1 MTIKPINFSLVPKN
15 ERYPSHI
22 KNNVTDDFTID
33 TLYHGMFPEYELS
46 ITSDWYENITKKLE
60 DFNLLENP
68 DQHITNN
75 EYQIRRGRLK
85 EDIIEGDTYLSIVEG
100 DFNSGSRLW
109 MRYSDTLRWVDREYD
124 YLGGGFWLSE
134 FHTQGD
140 VTIADPKGVSIYNYG
155 SKSSDREN
163 ELRYWGVFKKSD
175 LLKVQLRTRKGTVKV
190 SDGENLLLNSWV
202 PHKNNN
208 YPLARYDFG
217 NEKPI
222 VGEYYTIT
230 LKGKLGE
237 NKSYFGVYNSGGL
250 IAPVIIFPTDF
261 SNEGIVKK
269 TFKWKKEVDRYPG
282 VVADDSHINVFPIS
296 SSVNSESEIEWIKI
310 EKGKESTP
318 YSKHPSEQIVD
329 ENNRN
334 LLDIVPIEPLFN
346 KNVSSFGKSLAYVA
360 SSDKAYDGLKLNFEN
375 MKENTRYYLRFNVQ
389 KLSGNLK
396 NIGGHLDKCF
406 SNSKIYIDGQ
416 LKSYSYSQPGV
427 EEILN
432 DGNRHKV
439 DAYITFGNKGTS
451 NRLYIQPNRGLTNDV
466 EVLISNIYI
475 SDSTGK
481 WQPVMEDI
489 ETLVER
495 SKSYVTLPDG
505 KVHYLPYEF
514 QQPYSDITKGVTV
527 KGNRLINASKNYSL
541 NPDNQSVELTIP
553 LSREETKWV
562 ETSAIESLPFVRET
576 VNDRNKRASES
587 YVRTNG
593 EKGSKTIYSTKEFYV
608 KDNRPTGTI
617 VKDYE
622 VITKQPV
629 NEIYIQGT
637 ATVEWKREV
646 YKTEP
651 IPYSSI
657 NRNTD
662 TMYIGETR
670 ISQSGITGVR
680 SYYREVEYLNG
691 SKTTNYRNV
700 DTSGTITKS
709 KRDQITLVG
718 TKPRE
723 ATITFTNKLIY
734 KSTTLYSWKGYSPIT
749 INVESDFL
757 IGKDIISVRFDGKTY
772 IPNNGKWIMH
782 KEIYSINN
790 QDLIVKY
797 NSLSA
802 ARNDGLFN
810 GVVSHYADIEVK
822 YRI

>member
-1 MTIKPINFSLVPKN
+1 MTIKPVNFSLVPKN

-22 KNNVTDDFTID
+22 KNNVTDDFTIA
-33 TLYHGMFPEYELS
+33 TLYHGLFPKYELS
-46 ITSDWYENITKKLE
+46 ITSDWYENVTKKLE
-60 DFNLLENP
+60 DFNLIKDGGSPIINDWYAVFKKIKKDSLIP
-68 DQHITNN
+68 N
-75 EYQIRRGRLK
+75 EKYIV
-85 EDIIEGDTYLSIVEG
+85 IIEGDFEG
-100 DFNSGSRLW
+100 
-109 MRYSDTLRWVDREYD
+109 YETLRFRVNATNSSSGD
-124 YLGGGFWLSE
+124 YAGNLSYMGGSFWFLE
-134 FHTQGD
+134 FTAENWPDERFVRLYSYPFSKQ
-140 VTIADPKGVSIYNYG
+140 PKKNNV
-155 SKSSDREN
+155 
-163 ELRYWGVFKKSD
+163 RYVGLYKKSD

-190 SDGENLLLNSWV
+190 NDGENMLLNSFR
-202 PHKNNN
+202 PTTNPN
-208 YPLARYDFG
+208 YPTKHF
-217 NEKPI
+217 PI
-222 VGEYYTIT
+222 TDPPKAGELVTVT
-230 LKGKLGE
+230 LKMRLGDGKT
-237 NKSYFGVYNSGGL
+237 GVSLYNSGGSVSMAF
-250 IAPVIIFPTDF
+250 IKKSEF
-261 SNEGIVKK
+261 NEEGIVTK
-269 TFKWKKEVDRYPG
+269 TFPWKEETSYGGVKYIADNTHIRVYPIPNTVVVD
-282 VVADDSHINVFPIS
+282 STL
-296 SSVNSESEIEWIKI
+296 EWIKL
-310 EKGKESTP
+310 ERGKEATP

-329 ENNRN
+329 ESIRN
-334 LLDIVPIEPLFN
+334 LLDIVPIESIFN
-346 KNVSSFGKSLAYVA
+346 KSVSSFGKSLAYVA

-396 NIGGHLDKCF
+396 NIGGHLDTCF

-475 SDSTGK
+475 SDSIGK

-514 QQPYSDITKGVTV
+514 QQPYQDNEIVITA
-527 KGNRLINASKNYSL
+527 KGNRLINASKKYSL
-541 NPDNQSVELTIP
+541 NPNNQSVELSIP

-562 ETSAIESLPFVRET
+562 ETSTIKSLPFVRET

-587 YVRTNG
+587 FVRTNG
-593 EKGSKTIYSTKEFYV
+593 EKGSKIIYSIKEVYV

-651 IPYSSI
+651 IPYSNI
-657 NRNTD
+657 NRNTN

-691 SKTTNYRNV
+691 SKTTNYRNI
-700 DTSGTITKS
+700 DTTGTITKS

-723 ATITFTNKLIY
+723 ATITFNNKFIY
-734 KSTTLYSWKGYSPIT
+734 KTKQHQWQGYSPIT

-790 QDLIVKY
+790 QDLLVNY

-810 GVVSHYADIEVK
+810 GVDSHFADIEVK